1 MKISQTHASGYR
13 VTHYKGLPF
22 NLMRKNLQLHYTSN
36 VKLFWAHL
44 SILTGQKMEQF
55 VLLYSRFFSI
65 LLSFKNSTLC
75 NGSPCM

>member
-22 NLMRKNLQLHYTSN
+22 NLMRKNLHLHYTSN

-44 SILTGQKMEQF
+44 YLLDKKMEQF

-65 LLSFKNSTLC
+65 LLSFKNSTLY
-75 NGSPCM
+75 NESPCM